1 VTGLVR
7 RAIVC
12 VITAR
17 RDDVHRDHAGPPAAA
32 VNTDGQP
39 FRWEGRAIADRLTEV
54 RRAIQSWAEHAGLP
68 GDLIDELALA
78 SYEAMANAA
87 EHAYAGR
94 QPGML
99 SVLVSASSGLV
110 DVLIED
116 QGKWQEP
123 DAGAR
128 FRGRG
133 LLLIKGLATDVT
145 VTATDLGTTVRMRW
159 HRD

>member
-1 VTGLVR
+1 M
-7 RAIVC
+7 
-12 VITAR
+12 
-17 RDDVHRDHAGPPAAA
+17 HRDHAGPPAAA

-39 FRWEGRAIADRLTEV
+39 FRWEGRAIANQLTEV
-54 RRAIQSWAEHAGLP
+54 RRAIRVWAEHVGLP

-87 EHAYAGR
+87 EHAYVGR

-99 SVLVSASSGLV
+99 SVLVSVSSGLV
-110 DVLIED
+110 DVLIAD
-116 QGKWQEP
+116 QGKWQES
-123 DAGAR
+123 DTAAR

-145 VTATDLGTTVRMRW
+145 VTATDVGTTVRMRW